1 MGPCLLA
8 LPELTQFILDLH
20 GQVVRIHNDPVFRC
34 CLDRSHHCE
43 DDKPPGWLGVYQKA
57 PTAGGVRGQRRMA
70 GGELGTEDKT
80 WSGASMSAHLPSL
93 SSRPVET

>member
-20 GQVVRIHNDPVFRC
+20 CQVVCVHDDPVFGRR
-34 CLDRSHHCE
+34 LHRSHHCE
-43 DDKPPGWLGVYQKA
+43 DDKPPGWLGVYLSS
-57 PTAGGVRGQRRMA
+57 TAGGVRGQWRMA